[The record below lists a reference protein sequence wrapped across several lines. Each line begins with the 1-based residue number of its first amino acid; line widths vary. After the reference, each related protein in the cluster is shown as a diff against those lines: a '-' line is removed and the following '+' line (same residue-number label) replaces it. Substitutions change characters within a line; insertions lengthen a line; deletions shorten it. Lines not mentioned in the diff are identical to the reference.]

1 MALVL
6 RHPDGQQV
14 VTVLPIYLLDSL
26 HIVSTSPV
34 SLLLELHGS
43 FCVGDRAVLLIPVVV
58 LHQGGN
64 AVGVHQD
71 VTAEEGGLDNQRT
84 TVDGLRLITFM

>member
-84 TVDGLRLITFM
+84 TVDGSRLITFM

>member
-43 FCVGDRAVLLIPVVV
+43 FCVGDRAVLLVPVVV

-71 VTAEEGGLDNQRT
+71 VTAEEGGLDNQRA

>member
-1 MALVL
+1 MDNKLS
-6 RHPDGQQV
+6 PCS
-14 VTVLPIYLLDSL
+14 PYLQDSL